1 MKPSLRRRLLW
12 LLCSAVLLAWGATA
26 LFTYFDARQ
35 QIGQMLDAQ
44 LAQSAGL
51 IAAQLEHEGGATA
64 ELAAPRQYR
73 QALTGVFQVWDR
85 SATLHLRSANAP
97 AMRLSQSDGGY
108 SDTTIDGVR
117 WRIFS
122 RWDDSG
128 RFLVQT
134 GERFELREELAQ
146 SVADH
151 LLHPLVVALPVLAL
165 LIWLSVYAGLRPLG
179 AVAGQLQSRAPEN
192 LAALDEARVPREVSP
207 LVQAINA
214 LFARVRASF
223 EQERRFTADAAHE
236 LRTPLAGIKIQA
248 QVALAA
254 LPLGSPAELGR
265 ALAHVVQGVDRATHL
280 VEQLLVL
287 ARLDPQ
293 ADLPGAMPVVLHDL
307 AAFCIAELAQSA
319 ADKNIGLALD
329 GADDA
334 QILGDPTLL
343 AVLLR
348 NLVDNAI
355 RYSSEAGEVEV
366 SVTRAPGALVLRV
379 ADNGPGIAQEERD
392 RVLDRFYRI
401 VGSSGQGSGLGLSI
415 VKRIADLHHARTRL
429 LPKAQGP
436 GLVVEVSFP
445 WGPG

>member
-51 IAAQLEHEGGATA
+51 IAAQMAHESDAAT

-73 QALTGVFQVWDR
+73 QEFGSVFQVWDR
-85 SATLHLRSANAP
+85 SAALHLRSANAP
-97 AMRLSQSDGGY
+97 AARLSQRDTGFA
-108 SDTTIDGVR
+108 DTTIDGVR

-146 SVADH
+146 SVASH

-179 AVAGQLQSRAPEN
+179 AVVGQLQSRAPEN
-192 LAALDEARVPREVSP
+192 LAALDEGRVPREVSP

-236 LRTPLAGIKIQA
+236 LRTPLAGVKTQA

-254 LPLGSPAELGR
+254 LPVGSPAVLGH
-265 ALAHVVQGVDRATHL
+265 ALAQVVQGVDRATHL

-293 ADLPGAMPVVLHDL
+293 ADLPGAMPVVLPDL
-307 AAFCIAELAQSA
+307 AAACIAELAQSA

-334 QILGDPTLL
+334 QIVGDPTLL

-355 RYSSEAGEVEV
+355 RYSPAAGEVEV
-366 SVTRAPGALVLRV
+366 SIAHAPGALVLRV

-401 VGSSGQGSGLGLSI
+401 VGSTEEGSGLGLSI
-415 VKRIADLHHARTRL
+415 VKRVADLHHATVRL
-429 LPKAQGP
+429 LPKAQGS

-445 WGPG
+445 SVRG